1 MILYQPTTKNHCSLI
16 GKENMID
23 SKLSDN
29 MGPYEFL
36 FLDKE
41 KKTCKKNFDENI

>member
-1 MILYQPTTKNHCSLI
+1 MILYTPTTKNHCKLI

-23 SKLSDN
+23 PELFKRL
-29 MGPYEFL
+29 GLYEFL

-41 KKTCKKNFDENI
+41 KKSVAKNFDEKI

>member
-1 MILYQPTTKNHCSLI
+1 MILYTPTTKNHCNLI

-23 SKLSDN
+23 PELFKRLD
-29 MGPYEFL
+29 PYEFI

-41 KKTCKKNFDENI
+41 KKNVAKHFDEKI